1 MRVHKLLCVVHGCF
15 TAALGNAYMSLFFSG
30 GQDAGSLQKARSSY
44 TNAVSGVCPAAP
56 DCPPVR
62 TASFTA
68 GEGRSSVL
76 QLRSALQQ
84 SNCEWFVHVHTVRVG
99 GVCWRCVLEVC
110 VGSVC
115 WRCVL
120 EVCVG
125 GVCWKCVLEVCVGGV
140 LEVCVRSVCWR
151 CVFEVFG
158 GVLEVCV
165 LEVCVCPSRPCPTPL
180 CPSLSC
186 AST

>member
-44 TNAVSGVCPAAP
+44 TNAVSGGCPAAP

-62 TASFTA
+62 TASFSA

-110 VGSVC
+110 VGSMCWRCVLEVC

-125 GVCWKCVLEVCVGGV
+125 GVWRCIRGVCAGG
-140 LEVCVRSVCWR
+140 VCWR
-151 CVFEVFG
+151 H
-158 GVLEVCV
+158 VLFEVCV